1 MVDRRKGGSRREAL
15 RIKRNIRRKP
25 SRSVP
30 YFVSFVYFVPLLY
43 EKETH
48 VSGYLDLAKRAVE
61 KAPPKETRK
70 ELIERRRRKL
80 EEAGRRGL
88 VVRWSEYPDWIAL
101 HDPLSGEWVEVR
113 AEDCFPSLVEE
124 ANRRRKKR

>member
-1 MVDRRKGGSRREAL
+1 M
-15 RIKRNIRRKP
+15 
-25 SRSVP
+25 
-30 YFVSFVYFVPLLY
+30 
-43 EKETH
+43 
-48 VSGYLDLAKRAVE
+48 SGYLDLAKRAVE

-124 ANRRRKKR
+124 ANRGRKKR